1 MVKVNTLRI
10 SNTALVQSQ
19 PLVTV
24 FFGGTSGIG
33 HYTLRAF
40 ATAAA
45 TGNQPFRAYIVGRN
59 AKATEDNISECRGI
73 CPHGQ
78 FKFVKAED
86 LSLIQDVDRVCAEI
100 IRLEE
105 HDSQDPR
112 IDYLM
117 MCQGGSI
124 FLPRKGK
131 FKLSDVVAFLTV
143 TQIQKKELTKQCP

>member
-1 MVKVNTLRI
+1 MVKVNALRT

-19 PLVTV
+19 PLVSV
-24 FFGGTSGIG
+24 FVGGTSGIG

-45 TGNQPFRAYIVGRN
+45 TGNKPFRAYIVGRN
-59 AKATEDNISECRGI
+59 AKGTEDNISEYRGI
-73 CPHGQ
+73 CPHGE
-78 FKFVKAED
+78 FKFIKAED
-86 LSLIQDVDRVCAEI
+86 LSLIQDVDRVCADI

-105 HDSQDPR
+105 QESKDAR

-124 FLPRKGK
+124 FLPRIGT
-131 FKLSDVVAFLTV
+131 FK
-143 TQIQKKELTKQCP
+143 

>member
-1 MVKVNTLRI
+1 MVKVSALRT
-10 SNTALVQSQ
+10 SNTTLVQSQ
-19 PLVTV
+19 SLVTV
-24 FFGGTSGIG
+24 FVGGTSGIG

-45 TGNQPFRAYIVGRN
+45 TGNKPFRAYIVGRN
-59 AKATEDNISECRGI
+59 AKGTEDNIAECRGI
-73 CPHGQ
+73 CPHGE

-100 IRLEE
+100 IRLEGQE
-105 HDSQDPR
+105 SKDVK

-124 FLPRKGK
+124 FLPRIGT
-131 FKLSDVVAFLTV
+131 FKYSDVVALLTII
-143 TQIQKKELTKQCP
+143 QIRKKELTKQCP